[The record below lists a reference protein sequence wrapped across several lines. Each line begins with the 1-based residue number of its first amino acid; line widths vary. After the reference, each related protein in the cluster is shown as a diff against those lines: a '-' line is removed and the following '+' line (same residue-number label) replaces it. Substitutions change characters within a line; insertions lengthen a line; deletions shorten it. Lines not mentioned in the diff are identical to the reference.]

1 MVAVE
6 TSAENE
12 FIKRVLDVE
21 ESDTKYYSGFWA
33 LGAKRSGIG
42 QPFYWVQ
49 TGNTIRAGFNN
60 WAPRYPDK
68 YSQYQNV
75 YVYMFPRNDWMELDD
90 KRKWGAFPLEV
101 RNIICEA

>member
-49 TGNTIRAGFNN
+49 TGNTIRAGFNGTVFHFDQ
-60 WAPRYPDK
+60 R
-68 YSQYQNV
+68 
-75 YVYMFPRNDWMELDD
+75 
-90 KRKWGAFPLEV
+90 PLS
-101 RNIICEA
+101 IQH